1 MATRKCAA
9 VVIGAGP
16 AGVAVMG
23 NLLERQLG
31 TITWIDPSFEAG
43 RVHSKYREVPSNTKV
58 SLFQAFAKATQ
69 PFQKVID
76 NTKTPNAFTKL
87 AKLDQE
93 ATCTLGFA
101 ADMVRGLTDGLMKM
115 EEVYACHGFV
125 KSANLNETVSD
136 LIADLLLC
144 QMKTYND
151 TITQTSN
158 WTISIKQNSSENLET
173 VETTRLILCTGSFP
187 TEAPIPVPGLD
198 IQRLDLDIA
207 LKPTALAETI
217 PSDRPISVAIV
228 GASHSAILAILN
240 LTKLAQTSHPLLRIS
255 WFTRH
260 PLRYAEYQDGWIL
273 RDNTGLKGLA
283 ADFARSEL
291 EDEKLPTSRA
301 GQVLAKIDCAG
312 GQEIE
317 SAQYHKHLPACDY
330 LVQAVGYTRT
340 SLPDLSKNGVPL
352 LMSFDHDNGT
362 FHEPGCS
369 AVIPGLFG
377 AGIAFPER
385 VVDPHGNEEYAV
397 GFWKFMK
404 FLKRVIPSWVA

>member
-9 VVIGAGP
+9 VVVGAGP

-31 TITWIDPSFEAG
+31 TIAWIDPSFEAG

-58 SLFQAFAKATQ
+58 SLFQAFSKATQ

-76 NTKTPNAFTKL
+76 NTKSPNAFSTL

-93 ATCTLGFA
+93 STCSLGFA
-101 ADMVRGLTDGLMKM
+101 ADMVRSLTTGLMKM
-115 EEVYACHGFV
+115 EEVYACHGMV
-125 KSANLNETVSD
+125 KSANLNE
-136 LIADLLLC
+136 A
-144 QMKTYND
+144 
-151 TITQTSN
+151 TSN
-158 WTISIKQNSSENLET
+158 WTIRIKQNSSEDLEI
-173 VETTRLILCTGSFP
+173 EAARLILCTGSFP
-187 TEAPIPVPGLD
+187 TAAPIPVSGLN
-198 IQRLDLDIA
+198 IQRLDLDLV
-207 LKPTALAETI
+207 LKPSDLAKALPTDN
-217 PSDRPISVAIV
+217 STTVAIV

-240 LTKLAQTSHPLLRIS
+240 LTKLAQTSHPLLRIQ

-260 PLRYAEYQDGWIL
+260 PLRYAEFKDGWIL

-291 EDEKLPTSRA
+291 EDDKLPTSLA
-301 GQVLAKIDCAG
+301 GQVLTKIDCAG
-312 GQEIE
+312 GQDAEA
-317 SAQYHKHLPACDY
+317 SQYEKYLPGCDY
-330 LVQAVGYTRT
+330 LVQAVGYTRG
-340 SLPDLSKNGVPL
+340 SLPDLSKNGNPIAVG
-352 LMSFDHDNGT
+352 FDHDSGR
-362 FHEPGCS
+362 FHEPGQTS
-369 AVIPGLFG
+369 DIPGLFG

-404 FLKRVIPSWVA
+404 FLKRVVPSWTA

>member
-9 VVIGAGP
+9 VVVGAGP

-76 NTKTPNAFTKL
+76 NTKSPNAFTKL

-93 ATCTLGFA
+93 ATCPLGFA
-101 ADMVRGLTDGLMKM
+101 ADMIRGLTDGLMKM
-115 EEVYACHGFV
+115 EQVYACHGSV
-125 KSANLNETVSD
+125 KSANLNES
-136 LIADLLLC
+136 
-144 QMKTYND
+144 
-151 TITQTSN
+151 TSS
-158 WTISIKQNSSENLET
+158 WTICIKQNSSEDLEII
-173 VETTRLILCTGSFP
+173 EATRLILCTGSFP
-187 TEAPIPVPGLD
+187 TTAPIPVAGLN
-198 IQRLDLDIA
+198 IQRLDLDLV
-207 LKPTALAETI
+207 LKPSELEKTL

-240 LTKLAQTSHPLLRIS
+240 LTKLAQTSHPLLRIN

-260 PLRYAEYQDGWIL
+260 PLRYAEYKDGWVL

-283 ADFARSEL
+283 AEFARSEL
-291 EDEKLPTSRA
+291 ADDKLPTSHA

-312 GQEIE
+312 GKEIE
-317 SAQYHKHLPACDY
+317 AAQYHKYLPGCDY

-352 LMSFDHDNGT
+352 LMSYDHDTGM
-362 FHEPGCS
+362 FHEPGRTS
-369 AVIPGLFG
+369 VIPGLFG

-404 FLKRVIPSWVA
+404 FLKRVVPSWVA

>member
-9 VVIGAGP
+9 VVVGAGP

-31 TITWIDPSFEAG
+31 AITWIDPSFEAG

-76 NTKTPNAFTKL
+76 NTKSPNAFTKL

-93 ATCTLGFA
+93 STCTLGFA

-125 KSANLNETVSD
+125 KSANLNET
-136 LIADLLLC
+136 
-144 QMKTYND
+144 
-151 TITQTSN
+151 TSN
-158 WTISIKQNSSENLET
+158 WTICIKQNSSEDLET

-187 TEAPIPVPGLD
+187 TAAPIPVPGLA
-198 IQRLDLDIA
+198 IQRLDLDVV
-207 LKPTALAETI
+207 LKPTELANTI

-240 LTKLAQTSHPLLRIS
+240 LTKLAQTSHPLLRIR

-260 PLRYAEYQDGWIL
+260 PLRYAEYKDGWVL
-273 RDNTGLKGLA
+273 RDNTGLKGMA

-291 EDEKLPTSRA
+291 EDEKLATSRA
-301 GQVLAKIDCAG
+301 GQVLTKIDCAG

-317 SAQYHKHLPACDY
+317 SAQYHKYLPACDY
-330 LVQAVGYTRT
+330 LVQAVGYTRA
-340 SLPDLSKNGVPL
+340 SLPELSKNGVPL
-352 LMSFDHDNGT
+352 LMSFDHDSGT
-362 FHEPGCS
+362 FHEPGRS
-369 AVIPGLFG
+369 SVIPGLFG

-404 FLKRVIPSWVA
+404 FLKRVVPSWVA

>member
-9 VVIGAGP
+9 VVVGAGP

-31 TITWIDPSFEAG
+31 TIAWVDPSFEGG
-43 RVHSKYREVPSNTKV
+43 RVHCKYREVPSNTKV
-58 SLFQAFAKATQ
+58 ALFQAFAKATQ

-76 NTKTPNAFTKL
+76 NTKSPNAFTKL

-93 ATCTLGFA
+93 STCTLGHA
-101 ADMVRGLTDGLMKM
+101 ADMVRALTDGLLKM

-125 KSANLNETVSD
+125 KSANLNET
-136 LIADLLLC
+136 
-144 QMKTYND
+144 
-151 TITQTSN
+151 TSN
-158 WTISIKQNSSENLET
+158 WTISIKQNSSEDLET
-173 VETTRLILCTGSFP
+173 IEATRLILCTGSFP
-187 TEAPIPVPGLD
+187 TTVPIPVAGLN
-198 IQRLDLDIA
+198 IQRLDLDLV
-207 LKPTALAETI
+207 LKPSDLANTL
-217 PSDRPISVAIV
+217 PADRPISVAIV

-260 PLRYAEYQDGWIL
+260 PLRYAEYKDGWIL

-283 ADFARSEL
+283 ANFARAEL
-291 EDEKLPTSRA
+291 EDDKLATSPA

-317 SAQYHKHLPACDY
+317 SAQYQKYLPSCDY
-330 LVQAVGYTRT
+330 LVQAVGYSRAP
-340 SLPDLSKNGVPL
+340 LPTLTKNGVPL
-352 LMSFDHDNGT
+352 LMSFDHDTGA
-362 FHEPGCS
+362 FHEPGS
-369 AVIPGLFG
+369 ASDIPGLSG

-404 FLKRVIPSWVA
+404 FLKRVVPSWVA